1 MAFNSWFDLLSD
13 PEKAEIEKIYADARF
28 SDYSSVHFKVE
39 NYLQE
44 RGYELSLSRSTVAR
58 TGKILEERK
67 AAIRAMSN
75 EAGEIARLVKDDE
88 GSIGDALT
96 TMVQAHLY
104 KSAGQEEL
112 DLYSLVELSKAVSRI
127 NQVQVA
133 QKKWLAEYREKI
145 AKGLDKAAKEVG
157 ISDETAAQIKRK
169 ILNIK

>member
-1 MAFNSWFDLLSD
+1 MAANSWFDSLS
-13 PEKAEIEKIYADARF
+13 IEEQASVEAIYADARF
-28 SDYSSVHFKVE
+28 SNYENVRFRVE
-39 NYLQE
+39 QYLSEQ
-44 RGYELSLSRSTVAR
+44 GYELTLSKSTVAR

-67 AAIRAMSN
+67 TAIRAMSS
-75 EAGEIARLVKDDE
+75 EAAEIARLVKDDE

-157 ISDETAAQIKRK
+157 ISDETVAQIKRK
-169 ILNIK
+169 ILGIK